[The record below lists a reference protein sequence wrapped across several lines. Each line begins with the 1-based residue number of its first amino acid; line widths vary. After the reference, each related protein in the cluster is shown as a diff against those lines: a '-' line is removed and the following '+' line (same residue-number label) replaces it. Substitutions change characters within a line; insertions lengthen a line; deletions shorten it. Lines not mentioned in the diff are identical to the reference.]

1 MSRDLGYIKFPDS
14 GKHLYADV
22 HHFVRIDRQ
31 LPPPPAS
38 SLLKLELKTQFA
50 WKCFIC
56 KMVPEKET
64 VVEGAKRRKRT
75 VEGFVT
81 ELITGQVTVLHPQ
94 RAPEEP

>member
-1 MSRDLGYIKFPDS
+1 MQMYTT
-14 GKHLYADV
+14 LYGETSNC
-22 HHFVRIDRQ
+22 
-31 LPPPPAS
+31 PPPPAS

-64 VVEGAKRRKRT
+64 VVEGARRRKRT
-75 VEGFVT
+75 AEGFVT
-81 ELITGQVTVLHPQ
+81 ELITRQVTVLHPQ